1 MAEWRGCGCGG
12 GLQIRRDATLRAS
25 ELATRPLAGKPAGAN
40 RPPLQRGGAEPRL
53 QPRTRGAVTRKA
65 AEYLDGLSEDAA
77 RAVLARCCSAR
88 RWVEQVLAARPFASD
103 AELLESA
110 ERFWWALGREDWLE
124 AFAGH
129 PRIGARPTDA
139 AARRQQA
146 GGGGGAGGGGPP
158 AARARRPHPPAGGR
172 VPRGALGGG
181 GGGGGGVGG
190 GGGGGGGG
198 GRRAVLPLRRD
209 RLPDPGRGALPRAA
223 PREPVRL

>member
-88 RWVEQVLAARPFASD
+88 RWVEQMLAARPFASD

-110 ERFWWALGREDWLE
+110 ERVWWALGREDWLE

-129 PRIGARPTDA
+129 PRIGARTTDA
-139 AARRQQA
+139 AARREQA
-146 GGGGGAGGGGPP
+146 GVDGAT
-158 AARARRPHPPAGGR
+158 AATRAALALGNRMYEERFGHVFLICATGKSADEML
-172 VPRGALGGG
+172 GAL
-181 GGGGGGVGG
+181 
-190 GGGGGGGG
+190 
-198 GRRAVLPLRRD
+198 RD
-209 RLPDPGRGALPRAA
+209 RLGNDPITELRIAA
-223 PREPVRL
+223 GEQAKITRLRLEKAAAS

>member
-129 PRIGARPTDA
+129 PRIGARTTDA
-139 AARRQQA
+139 AARREQA
-146 GGGGGAGGGGPP
+146 GVDGAT
-158 AARARRPHPPAGGR
+158 AATRAALALGNRMYEERFGHVFLICATGKTADEML
-172 VPRGALGGG
+172 GAL
-181 GGGGGGVGG
+181 
-190 GGGGGGGG
+190 
-198 GRRAVLPLRRD
+198 RD
-209 RLPDPGRGALPRAA
+209 RLGNDPITELRIAA
-223 PREPVRL
+223 GEQAKITRLRLEQAAAS

>member
-1 MAEWRGCGCGG
+1 
-12 GLQIRRDATLRAS
+12 LRAS

-40 RPPLQRGGAEPRL
+40 RRPLQRGGAEPRL

-129 PRIGARPTDA
+129 PRIGARTTDA
-139 AARRQQA
+139 AARREQA
-146 GGGGGAGGGGPP
+146 GVDGAT
-158 AARARRPHPPAGGR
+158 AATRAALALGNRMYEERFGHVFLICATGKSADEML
-172 VPRGALGGG
+172 GAL
-181 GGGGGGVGG
+181 
-190 GGGGGGGG
+190 
-198 GRRAVLPLRRD
+198 RD
-209 RLPDPGRGALPRAA
+209 RLGNDPITELRIAA
-223 PREPVRL
+223 GEQAKITRLRLEKAAAS

>member
-12 GLQIRRDATLRAS
+12 GLQIRRDATRCGS

-129 PRIGARPTDA
+129 PRIGARTTDA
-139 AARRQQA
+139 AARREQA
-146 GGGGGAGGGGPP
+146 GVDGAT
-158 AARARRPHPPAGGR
+158 AATRAALALGNRMYEERFGHVFLICATGKSADEML
-172 VPRGALGGG
+172 GAL
-181 GGGGGGVGG
+181 
-190 GGGGGGGG
+190 
-198 GRRAVLPLRRD
+198 RD
-209 RLPDPGRGALPRAA
+209 RLGNDPITELRIAA
-223 PREPVRL
+223 GEQAKITRLRLEKAAAS

>member
-1 MAEWRGCGCGG
+1 M
-12 GLQIRRDATLRAS
+12 IRRPPRSTLFPYTTLFRSLRAS
-25 ELATRPLAGKPAGAN
+25 ELATRPLAGNPAGAN

-129 PRIGARPTDA
+129 PRIGARTTDA
-139 AARRQQA
+139 AARREQA
-146 GGGGGAGGGGPP
+146 GVDGAT
-158 AARARRPHPPAGGR
+158 AATRAALALGNRMYEERFGHVFLICATGKSADEML
-172 VPRGALGGG
+172 GAL
-181 GGGGGGVGG
+181 
-190 GGGGGGGG
+190 
-198 GRRAVLPLRRD
+198 RD
-209 RLPDPGRGALPRAA
+209 RLGNDPITELRIAA
-223 PREPVRL
+223 GEQAKITRLRLEKAAAS

>member
-1 MAEWRGCGCGG
+1 
-12 GLQIRRDATLRAS
+12 LRAS

-129 PRIGARPTDA
+129 PRIGARTTDA
-139 AARRQQA
+139 AARREQA
-146 GGGGGAGGGGPP
+146 GVDGAT
-158 AARARRPHPPAGGR
+158 AATRAALALGNRMYEERFGHVFLICATGKSADEML
-172 VPRGALGGG
+172 GAL
-181 GGGGGGVGG
+181 
-190 GGGGGGGG
+190 
-198 GRRAVLPLRRD
+198 RD
-209 RLPDPGRGALPRAA
+209 RLGNDPITELRIAA
-223 PREPVRL
+223 GEQAKITRLRLEKAAAS